1 MKNTRSNGPGGIY
14 SELALLAET
23 RSSDNSS
30 AMDRLRQNLR
40 YARSRELTPRQAEL
54 LDLYFEEG
62 KTMRQIAREQG
73 VSISTVSR
81 TIARAQTRLH
91 RCLKYGL

>member
-81 TIARAQTRLH
+81 TIARAQTRLR